1 MARTVVFD
9 FDGVIHSYTSGWQ
22 GEDTIPDPPVPGI
35 REALKEI
42 HDAGYEVVVVSTRC
56 ATIKGHG
63 AIEAWLYDNGMR
75 EYIDKVCKEK
85 LPAVAYI
92 DDRAIC
98 FDGHPETLL
107 KKIQNF
113 LPWYK
118 KPTLTPTNE
127 WISVEERLPKVGDCY
142 IVAIKQKYPWEKEW
156 EINVDVA
163 SFNFDGGYIDN
174 HWDTLV
180 DWIEGQETHVTHWM
194 PLPQPPSYRSTGKK
208 NAPHDL
214 ISRSA
219 LLRGETEPE
228 IITGSDSELAEHME
242 WDRWMDKIKRAPAVD
257 KEEEP

>member
-22 GEDTIPDPPVPGI
+22 GEDTIQDPPVPGI

-118 KPTLTPTNE
+118 KPTLTPPN
-127 WISVEERLPKVGDCY
+127 ISSD
-142 IVAIKQKYPWEKEW
+142 
-156 EINVDVA
+156 
-163 SFNFDGGYIDN
+163 F
-174 HWDTLV
+174 
-180 DWIEGQETHVTHWM
+180 
-194 PLPQPPSYRSTGKK
+194 
-208 NAPHDL
+208 

-219 LLRGETEPE
+219 LLMGETEPE
-228 IITGSDSELAEHME
+228 ITTGSDSELAEHME